1 MRTALDA
8 NEQDSAGFDE
18 SLADS
23 DSAVPPRSL
32 NMHGGGVWIPL
43 SFVFLL
49 VGTVLGF
56 QVALSVR
63 SQIDNRPQEDPYALK
78 LTATRNAGSV
88 HLRWD
93 RQAPAM
99 RHAQRGILWI
109 QDDGTEKTVELDLG
123 HLRHGSVIYRSS
135 SDQVQFRLEVFL
147 TDSQSVSE
155 SIEFAAVAKAG
166 S

>member
-8 NEQDSAGFDE
+8 DEQDSTDLDE
-18 SLADS
+18 GLATGDS
-23 DSAVPPRSL
+23 IVPPRSL
-32 NMHGGGVWIPL
+32 TMRGGGVWIPL

-78 LTATRNAGSV
+78 LTATRTSGSL

-93 RQAPAM
+93 RQAQAM
-99 RHAQRGILWI
+99 RRAQRGILWI
-109 QDDGTEKTVELDLG
+109 RDDGAEKTVELDLG

-147 TDSQSVSE
+147 TDSQSVTE
-155 SIEFAAVAKAG
+155 SIEFAAVAEAG